1 MMVVLV
7 GQGRAMESHNNSNA
21 VDPATWLEQSEV
33 QENIT
38 KKVDLIQQVSVIKKM
53 ENFSDDI
60 HFA

>member
-1 MMVVLV
+1 MV
-7 GQGRAMESHNNSNA
+7 R
-21 VDPATWLEQSEV
+21 TQSEV
-33 QENIT
+33 QENIS